1 MINILASQ
9 RLAKTVAV
17 ALFFLMPSLA
27 QAHNFWLLPSMTVL
41 SGEGGWVTVD
51 AARSNSMFYFD
62 HNAMA
67 LDGLQI
73 LTPDAELTKAQNK
86 HKGKLRSSFDLQA
99 VEQGTYKIATVD
111 DGLFARYKVD
121 GKSQRWFGTDAQF
134 NAQVPEDAQE
144 LQVSEHISRA
154 ETFVTVGAPTR
165 EALKASGRGLELLP
179 DTHPNDLY
187 SGESATFKLLLDGK
201 PAEGIEVSVIRG
213 ESRYRNDLNIRKFTT
228 DADGAIT
235 LNWPHAGMYY
245 LEAST
250 ADDKTSSE
258 HTQQRRI
265 TYVATLEVLPL

>member
-1 MINILASQ
+1 MKNKLANHHLLKT
-9 RLAKTVAV
+9 LAIT
-17 ALFFLMPSLA
+17 LFLLMPGLA

-51 AARSNSMFYFD
+51 AARANSMFYFD

-73 LTPDAELTKAQNK
+73 LAPNAEPAEAQNR

-121 GKSQRWFGTDAQF
+121 GKNQRWFGTDAQF
-134 NAQVPEDAQE
+134 KAQVPEDAEE
-144 LQVSEHISRA
+144 LQVSERISRA

-187 SGESATFKLLLDGK
+187 SGESATFKFLLDGK

-213 ESRYRNDLNIRKFTT
+213 GSRYRNDLNLRKFTT

-235 LNWPHAGMYY
+235 LSWPHAGMYY
-245 LEAST
+245 LEASAT
-250 ADDKTSSE
+250 DDKTSSE
-258 HTQQRRI
+258 HAPQRRM